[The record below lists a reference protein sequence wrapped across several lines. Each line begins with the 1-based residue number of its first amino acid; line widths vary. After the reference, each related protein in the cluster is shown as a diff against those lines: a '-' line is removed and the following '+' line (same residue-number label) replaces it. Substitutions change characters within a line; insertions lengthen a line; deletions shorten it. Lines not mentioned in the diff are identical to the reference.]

1 MAADPEPGFPPLGPE
16 RSRESLP
23 DESLHLD
30 ERAVESPARDDSR
43 DSREVDDENTE
54 RTRERVVTSATPSRG
69 SSVIDAVVNAA
80 VDASMEAEEA
90 DVSLF
95 PEHGDV
101 DARAPRA
108 PYESSVS
115 SDAEPT
121 APPPPRERDRTPS
134 PPTPRRPAGAPR
146 EAKENTAHS
155 AEGAA
160 VDVAAA
166 NGDDAKITR
175 RSNPL
180 TLEALFEI
188 VGGSEPKDVTF
199 VDATDRAYDSVDA
212 EALLLVAPFLERFV
226 APENFFSSS
235 DVVSMAATLQNVKRL
250 DVCCNAIDD
259 TFRVPFPNHGPCF
272 ASLTVLNARSNN
284 LGPNA
289 FAELG
294 KLPSLEKLD
303 VSSNAIF
310 SLSALHASDESP
322 FRDASSVEFFP
333 KLTHLDVSAQT
344 PKLRSDLRQLK
355 KALGSCPRLR
365 ALVAKGNA
373 ISFHNNEDVV
383 LTPGIDF
390 PSLRALD
397 LRDNALIDPAGV
409 MPLCA
414 LATRG
419 ERRVRRGVS
428 DVGVAG
434 GGRDDGDADEGTSSS
449 FDVKNETFVFDHHRT
464 TKFASTVSSFGSVND
479 PFADD
484 DLNFN
489 SSSFG
494 ATEVTNERTTKG
506 GRLEEV
512 ALGGNHCAAALLRL
526 AETVGRT
533 SGGTVDV
540 ASTRHRPT
548 PRERLDKA
556 LASRS
561 VLFRGVYP
569 PTRYGGASALAAPMH
584 VLRALF
590 SATRTSPFGED
601 GRVPGVIPRK
611 PLFGSEDE
619 NGFSFGPERRAVFT
633 LVDGGA
639 DGVFP
644 FARERLEMRRMATAS
659 DARAAHATATKLAF
673 DFEARVPSA
682 LGFGSEP
689 DDGTFFIRET
699 SNAAAAAAARLDA
712 RLEIDTRKD
721 FNRKYAES
729 KGIVG
734 ETRARA
740 RAMIDARSKRT
751 LGRVVDD
758 DR

>member
-1 MAADPEPGFPPLGPE
+1 L
-16 RSRESLP
+16 S
-23 DESLHLD
+23 
-30 ERAVESPARDDSR
+30 
-43 DSREVDDENTE
+43 
-54 RTRERVVTSATPSRG
+54 
-69 SSVIDAVVNAA
+69 
-80 VDASMEAEEA
+80 
-90 DVSLF
+90 
-95 PEHGDV
+95 
-101 DARAPRA
+101 
-108 PYESSVS
+108 
-115 SDAEPT
+115 
-121 APPPPRERDRTPS
+121 PPPREHDRTPS

-146 EAKENTAHS
+146 EAKENAAHS
-155 AEGAA
+155 AERAA
-160 VDVAAA
+160 VAVAAV
-166 NGDDAKITR
+166 NDDDAKKTQRR

-235 DVVSMAATLQNVKRL
+235 DVSAMAATLRNVKRL

-259 TFRVPFPNHGPCF
+259 TFRTPFPNHGPCF

-365 ALVAKGNA
+365 ALVARGNA
-373 ISFHNNEDVV
+373 ISFHDNEDVV

-414 LATRG
+414 LATRAP
-419 ERRVRRGVS
+419 RRVRRGVS

-434 GGRDDGDADEGTSSS
+434 GGRDDGDADEETSSF
-449 FDVKNETFVFDHHRT
+449 FDVKNETFVFENHRT

-484 DLNFN
+484 DLNFT

-494 ATEVTNERTTKG
+494 ATEVTNERRTPLG

-540 ASTRHRPT
+540 ASRCHRST
-548 PRERLDKA
+548 PRERLDEA

-584 VLRALF
+584 VLRAFFL
-590 SATRTSPFGED
+590 ATRTSPFGED
-601 GRVPGVIPRK
+601 ETGPGGIRRK

-619 NGFSFGPERRAVFT
+619 DGFSFGPERRAVFT

-639 DGVFP
+639 DGAFP
-644 FARERLEMRRMATAS
+644 FARERLEMRRMATAA

-689 DDGTFFIRET
+689 DDLFFIRET

>member
-1 MAADPEPGFPPLGPE
+1 
-16 RSRESLP
+16 
-23 DESLHLD
+23 
-30 ERAVESPARDDSR
+30 V
-43 DSREVDDENTE
+43 
-54 RTRERVVTSATPSRG
+54 
-69 SSVIDAVVNAA
+69 
-80 VDASMEAEEA
+80 
-90 DVSLF
+90 
-95 PEHGDV
+95 
-101 DARAPRA
+101 
-108 PYESSVS
+108 
-115 SDAEPT
+115 
-121 APPPPRERDRTPS
+121 
-134 PPTPRRPAGAPR
+134 
-146 EAKENTAHS
+146 
-155 AEGAA
+155 
-160 VDVAAA
+160 
-166 NGDDAKITR
+166 
-175 RSNPL
+175 
-180 TLEALFEI
+180 
-188 VGGSEPKDVTF
+188 
-199 VDATDRAYDSVDA
+199 
-212 EALLLVAPFLERFV
+212 
-226 APENFFSSS
+226 
-235 DVVSMAATLQNVKRL
+235 
-250 DVCCNAIDD
+250 DD

-310 SLSALHASDESP
+310 SLSACGNASDESP
-322 FRDASSVEFFP
+322 LTLDASSSFGFEFFP

-355 KALGSCPRLR
+355 KALGSVPRLR
-365 ALVAKGNA
+365 ALVARGNA
-373 ISFHNNEDVV
+373 ISFRNNEDVV

-414 LATRG
+414 LATRAP
-419 ERRVRRGVS
+419 RRVRRGVS

-434 GGRDDGDADEGTSSS
+434 GGRDDGDADEETSSF
-449 FDVKNETFVFDHHRT
+449 FDVKNETFVFENHRT

-484 DLNFN
+484 DLNFT

-494 ATEVTNERTTKG
+494 ATEVTNERRTPLG

-540 ASTRHRPT
+540 ASRCHRPT

-590 SATRTSPFGED
+590 LATRTSPFGED
-601 GRVPGVIPRK
+601 ETGPGGIPRK

-619 NGFSFGPERRAVFT
+619 DGFSFGPERRAVFT

-639 DGVFP
+639 DGAFP
-644 FARERLEMRRMATAS
+644 FARERLEMRRMATAA

-689 DDGTFFIRET
+689 DDGTFFVRET

>member
-30 ERAVESPARDDSR
+30 ERAIESPSSVPRGFARDDSR
-43 DSREVDDENTE
+43 DSRGVDDENTE
-54 RTRERVVTSATPSRG
+54 QTRGRVVTSATPKRG

-80 VDASMEAEEA
+80 VDASKEAEEA
-90 DVSLF
+90 DVSVF
-95 PEHGDV
+95 PKHGDV

-115 SDAEPT
+115 SGAEPT

-134 PPTPRRPAGAPR
+134 PPMPRRPAGAPR
-146 EAKENTAHS
+146 EAKENAAHS

-160 VDVAAA
+160 VAVAAA
-166 NGDDAKITR
+166 NGDDAKKPR

-235 DVVSMAATLQNVKRL
+235 DVVSMAATLRNVKRL
-250 DVCCNAIDD
+250 DVCCNAVDD
-259 TFRVPFPNHGPCF
+259 TFRVPFPNHTPCF

-310 SLSALHASDESP
+310 SLSACGNASDESP
-322 FRDASSVEFFP
+322 VTLDASSSFGFEFFP
-333 KLTHLDVSAQT
+333 QLTHLDVSAQT

-355 KALGSCPRLR
+355 DALGSCPRLR
-365 ALVAKGNA
+365 AFVARGNA

-428 DVGVAG
+428 DVGVSG
-434 GGRDDGDADEGTSSS
+434 GGGT
-449 FDVKNETFVFDHHRT
+449 T
-464 TKFASTVSSFGSVND
+464 
-479 PFADD
+479 
-484 DLNFN
+484 
-489 SSSFG
+489 
-494 ATEVTNERTTKG
+494 
-506 GRLEEV
+506 
-512 ALGGNHCAAALLRL
+512 
-526 AETVGRT
+526 
-533 SGGTVDV
+533 
-540 ASTRHRPT
+540 
-548 PRERLDKA
+548 
-556 LASRS
+556 
-561 VLFRGVYP
+561 
-569 PTRYGGASALAAPMH
+569 
-584 VLRALF
+584 
-590 SATRTSPFGED
+590 ATRT
-601 GRVPGVIPRK
+601 RRRRPRLTSK
-611 PLFGSEDE
+611 TKH
-619 NGFSFGPERRAVFT
+619 SFLIITERRASR
-633 LVDGGA
+633 
-639 DGVFP
+639 P
-644 FARERLEMRRMATAS
+644 
-659 DARAAHATATKLAF
+659 
-673 DFEARVPSA
+673 PS
-682 LGFGSEP
+682 LPSG
-689 DDGTFFIRET
+689 
-699 SNAAAAAAARLDA
+699 L
-712 RLEIDTRKD
+712 
-721 FNRKYAES
+721 
-729 KGIVG
+729 
-734 ETRARA
+734 
-740 RAMIDARSKRT
+740 
-751 LGRVVDD
+751 
-758 DR
+758 

>member
-30 ERAVESPARDDSR
+30 ERAVESPPARDDSR

-54 RTRERVVTSATPSRG
+54 RTRGRVVTSATPSRG

-90 DVSLF
+90 DVF
-95 PEHGDV
+95 PEDEKKTDGDG
-101 DARAPRA
+101 DGNSARA

-146 EAKENTAHS
+146 EAKENAAHS
-155 AEGAA
+155 AERAA
-160 VDVAAA
+160 VAVAAV
-166 NGDDAKITR
+166 NDDAAKKTQRR

-180 TLEALFEI
+180 TLEALFAI
-188 VGGSEPKDVTF
+188 VGASEPKDVTF

-226 APENFFSSS
+226 APENFLSSS
-235 DVVSMAATLQNVKRL
+235 DVSAMAATLRNVKRL

-333 KLTHLDVSAQT
+333 QLTHLDVSAQT

-365 ALVAKGNA
+365 ALVARGNA
-373 ISFHNNEDVV
+373 ISFRNNEDVV

-434 GGRDDGDADEGTSSS
+434 GGAGRRRRGRGD
-449 FDVKNETFVFDHHRT
+449 V
-464 TKFASTVSSFGSVND
+464 
-479 PFADD
+479 
-484 DLNFN
+484 
-489 SSSFG
+489 
-494 ATEVTNERTTKG
+494 
-506 GRLEEV
+506 
-512 ALGGNHCAAALLRL
+512 
-526 AETVGRT
+526 
-533 SGGTVDV
+533 
-540 ASTRHRPT
+540 
-548 PRERLDKA
+548 
-556 LASRS
+556 
-561 VLFRGVYP
+561 VLV
-569 PTRYGGASALAAPMH
+569 
-584 VLRALF
+584 
-590 SATRTSPFGED
+590 
-601 GRVPGVIPRK
+601 
-611 PLFGSEDE
+611 
-619 NGFSFGPERRAVFT
+619 
-633 LVDGGA
+633 
-639 DGVFP
+639 
-644 FARERLEMRRMATAS
+644 
-659 DARAAHATATKLAF
+659 
-673 DFEARVPSA
+673 
-682 LGFGSEP
+682 
-689 DDGTFFIRET
+689 
-699 SNAAAAAAARLDA
+699 
-712 RLEIDTRKD
+712 
-721 FNRKYAES
+721 
-729 KGIVG
+729 
-734 ETRARA
+734 
-740 RAMIDARSKRT
+740 
-751 LGRVVDD
+751 
-758 DR
+758 